1 MLENFKNE
9 MRSLSESKDIMS
21 KIIFLKENIL
31 MFFLIIFIFFLDR
44 YSKTFILNNLNEN
57 LVYINDFINFDLI
70 WNTGIGFGLLSSSST
85 LIYNTISVIVGI
97 IVIFLILI
105 SLKSDKF
112 DKIAFSL
119 IIGGA
124 LGNFYDRIFFKAVP
138 DFIDIHYGNFHWFT
152 FNIADIFITI
162 GVICLIIKGF
172 FIKDK

>member
-1 MLENFKNE
+1 M
-9 MRSLSESKDIMS
+9 SESKVIMS

-70 WNTGIGFGLLSSSST
+70 WNTGIGFGFLSSSST
-85 LIYNTISVIVGI
+85 LIYNIISIIVGI
-97 IVIFLILI
+97 IVISLILI

-112 DKIAFSL
+112 DKNAFSL